1 MDGKRLLVV
10 VDYQKD
16 FVDGALGFAGAER
29 LDLPIAA
36 KIKAYHDAGD
46 CVVFTLDTHRE
57 NYLSTQEGRR
67 LPVAHC
73 ICGTEGWELFGETA
87 KQQRREDLVFQKPTF
102 PSMEL
107 ADYIAEEDFET
118 IELVGLVSHMCVLSN
133 AVMAKAAA
141 PEAEIIVDAA
151 CTASFDQS
159 LHEKALD
166 VMEALQMT
174 VTNRAPR
181 EEKR

>member
-1 MDGKRLLVV
+1 MEGKNLLVV

-16 FVDGALGFAGAER
+16 FVDGALGFPGAEM
-29 LDLPIAA
+29 LDSAIAA
-36 KIKAYHDAGD
+36 KIDAYHQAGD
-46 CVVFTLDTHRE
+46 PVVFTYDTHRE
-57 NYLSTQEGRR
+57 NYLNTQEGRK

-73 ICGTEGWELFGETA
+73 ICGSGGWELYGRTA
-87 KQQRREDLVFQKPTF
+87 QAQEESDLCFQKPTF

-107 ADYIAEEDFET
+107 ADYISEEDFET

-141 PEAEIIVDAA
+141 PEAEIIIDAS
-151 CTASFDQS
+151 CTASFDKT

-166 VMEALQMT
+166 LMEALQMT
-174 VTNRAPR
+174 VTNR
-181 EEKR
+181 

>member
-1 MDGKRLLVV
+1 MDGSKLLVV

-16 FVDGALGFAGAER
+16 FVNGALGFDGAEH

-36 KIKAYHDAGD
+36 KIRAYHAAGD
-46 CVVFTLDTHRE
+46 PVVFTYDTHRG
-57 NYLSTQEGRR
+57 NYLNTQEGRK
-67 LPVAHC
+67 LPVEHC
-73 ICGTEGWELFGETA
+73 ICGSGGWELYGETA
-87 KQQRREDLVFQKPTF
+87 RQQREEDLCFQKPTF
-102 PSMEL
+102 PSLEL

-141 PEAEIIVDAA
+141 PEAEIVIDAA
-151 CTASFDQS
+151 CTASFDPA

-166 VMEALQMT
+166 LMEALQMT
-174 VTNRAPR
+174 VVNR
-181 EEKR
+181 